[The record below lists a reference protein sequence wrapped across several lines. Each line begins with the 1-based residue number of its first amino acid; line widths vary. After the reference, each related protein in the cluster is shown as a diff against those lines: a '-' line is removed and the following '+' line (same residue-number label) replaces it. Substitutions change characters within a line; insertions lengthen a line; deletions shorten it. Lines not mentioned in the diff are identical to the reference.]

1 MSLYME
7 KIIWRIHNT
16 TLVVI
21 FCLRVRLSGM
31 FIIFHISVIVFKIM
45 ST

>member
-1 MSLYME
+1 ME

-21 FCLRVRLSGM
+21 FLSQSKA
-31 FIIFHISVIVFKIM
+31 IRDVHYISYFCD
-45 ST
+45 SF